1 MENNMNNRPY
11 IDLRD
16 NADSELAMLVNNTE
30 ELYNLRS
37 KPNELLAIL
46 ADDYAFT
53 WRQVSTL
60 IDNLR
65 LEDQA

>member
-1 MENNMNNRPY
+1 MNNRPY